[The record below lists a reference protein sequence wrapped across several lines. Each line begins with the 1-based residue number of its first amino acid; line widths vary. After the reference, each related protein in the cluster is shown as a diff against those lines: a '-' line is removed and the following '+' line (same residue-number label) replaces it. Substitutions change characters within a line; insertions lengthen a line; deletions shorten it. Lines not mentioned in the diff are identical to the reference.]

1 MEKRGRFFID
11 KRKKIKAILV
21 DIKTTKTGVK
31 FPFNFLTMK
40 EQQEQVEWLL
50 AILIHINTVE
60 SRIERLTIEIKQFK
74 TPLQVNLLEHNK
86 KLLKRLKRYY
96 NFKLKQ
102 LKQF

>member
-1 MEKRGRFFID
+1 
-11 KRKKIKAILV
+11 
-21 DIKTTKTGVK
+21 
-31 FPFNFLTMK
+31 MK